1 MADNPQDYKFKKT
14 GVLDSIFVLV
24 SVIFATIS
32 FALGFFILGL
42 GFMCISV
49 GFFAKQII
57 LKSYKFAIPVAIIGL
72 ALSILISYFI
82 YKGESLL
89 PSILAQT
96 YIVAGCVF
104 AICLLSKKSKS
115 FTTVCVSICIFA
127 FFIISIV
134 YQYYMKTGT
143 LTTDGFVE
151 YINQFFE
158 TIKTEMITT
167 INSMNIPLGNTTVEE
182 YVSDLVD
189 VTKFVCPGFVVMVSE
204 VCALICTSTFSW
216 AIKISNAHVLIPGD
230 WKIMPNKASAYLQLV
245 ITGFYILQTILAM
258 FGIGMNVIL
267 YSTLNLLMIFA
278 PQFVIVGLSRF
289 FPKKGKPRAFGGGY
303 FFAFTIILF
312 AIISPVGAFVILNFY
327 GVVSILLKAKIE
339 ERMQKDE
346 ERIRNERYYNP
357 DDEEYRDD
365 TMNYYNNMRNGY
377 ERDDIDDNY
386 DDRYDDYDD
395 IYDDDDDDRY
405 DEYNDDRYRNDE
417 KDDKNDER

>member
-32 FALGFFILGL
+32 FALGFLILGL

-57 LKSYKFAIPVAIIGL
+57 LKSYKFAIPVAVIGF

-82 YKGESLL
+82 YKGESLF
-89 PSILAQT
+89 PTILAQT

-143 LTTDGFVE
+143 FTTDGFVE

-167 INSMNIPLGNTTVEE
+167 LNSMNIPLGNTTVEE

-204 VCALICTSTFSW
+204 FCALICTSTFNW
-216 AIKISNAHVLIPGD
+216 AIRISNAHVLIPGD
-230 WKIMPNKASAYLQLV
+230 WKIMPNKASAYLQLG

-289 FPKKGKPRAFGGGY
+289 FPKKGKTRAFGGGY
-303 FFAFTIILF
+303 FFIFTIILF
-312 AIISPVGAFVILNFY
+312 AIISPVGAFVVLNFY

-346 ERIRNERYYNP
+346 EKNRKEGNYNTY
-357 DDEEYRDD
+357 DDEYRDD
-365 TMNYYNNMRNGY
+365 YMNYYNNKRNDSNN
-377 ERDDIDDNY
+377 DDYIDDEYDDRYNDYDDNY
-386 DDRYDDYDD
+386 DD
-395 IYDDDDDDRY
+395 DDRF
-405 DEYNDDRYRNDE
+405 DEYNEDRYRNDE